1 MTKQVGIQISGNSA
15 RVHILPIFVQGADR
29 ILNEAGAVLSLSG
42 DAACPGGA
50 HRLVGRQ
57 TQRAQWRKGYHVG
70 AQHWVGRQ
78 ELQAELGGGSREGAQ
93 QTEEKRG
100 QH

>member
-1 MTKQVGIQISGNSA
+1 MVT
-15 RVHILPIFVQGADR
+15 LPGSTSFAIFVQGADR

-42 DAACPGGA
+42 DDACPGGA

-70 AQHWVGRQ
+70 AQHS
-78 ELQAELGGGSREGAQ
+78 GGAGAAS
-93 QTEEKRG
+93 
-100 QH
+100 